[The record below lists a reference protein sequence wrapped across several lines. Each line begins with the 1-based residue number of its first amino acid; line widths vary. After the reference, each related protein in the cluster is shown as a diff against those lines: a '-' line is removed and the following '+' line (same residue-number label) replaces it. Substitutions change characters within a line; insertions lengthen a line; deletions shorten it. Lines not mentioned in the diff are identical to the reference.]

1 VSQER
6 VIGEG
11 KLELGSVRQLI
22 QLLIEA
28 REIPAGHQGRREFL
42 ISGVARIVGAAAGVA
57 VLDTDDFTPGS
68 RGHHAEIVLVG
79 GDRAVLQ
86 RVLHPLI
93 RAMMRITPREPG
105 AAVTATWDEL
115 VTDRGWH
122 GAERVAP
129 CLRPACFA
137 DALFSSV
144 RLRPPSQVHVMGL
157 YRAREA
163 AAFSAE
169 ERNFVHVFHA
179 GCEGLL
185 HASRDA
191 GGGGDAPVRAFP
203 RLSPRQRQ
211 ALELVLGGL
220 CDKEIA
226 ERLGISR
233 YTVNQYTKAI
243 YRHYA
248 VTSRAQLLARVL
260 VPAQAA
266 PP

>member
-1 VSQER
+1 VSQEQ
-6 VIGEG
+6 VVGDG
-11 KLELGSVRQLI
+11 KLELGNVRQLI

-28 REIPAGHQGRREFL
+28 RETPAGHPARREFL
-42 ISGVARIVGAAAGVA
+42 IAGVARIVGAAAGVA
-57 VLDTDDFTPGS
+57 VLDTDASTPGS

-79 GDRAVLQ
+79 GDHAVLE

-93 RAMMRITPREPG
+93 RAMMRIPPGEPG

-115 VTDRGWH
+115 VTDGRWH
-122 GAERVAP
+122 GSDRVAP

-144 RLRPPSQVHVMGL
+144 RLRPPSHVHVMGL
-157 YRAREA
+157 YRARA
-163 AAFSAE
+163 APVFSAE
-169 ERNFVHVFHA
+169 ERNLVHVFHA
-179 GCEGLL
+179 GCAGLL
-185 HASRDA
+185 RAPRD
-191 GGGGDAPVRAFP
+191 GGGDAPVRALP

-260 VPAQAA
+260 APAQAA